1 VENPQRRAEAGDEVL
16 VVGVGNA
23 MRGDDAAGL
32 EVVRRLRAREPV
44 PGVAVRTLEGEGIGL
59 LDLWEGARAVVLV
72 DSVRSGA
79 VPGTV
84 HRLDAAGEPLP
95 GDLRTSSS
103 THAVGVA
110 EAIELARA
118 LGRLPRRLVL
128 YGVEGER
135 FDAGAAL
142 SSPVAAAIDAV
153 VARVLQEASA
163 LAGD

>member
-1 VENPQRRAEAGDEVL
+1 VL
-16 VVGVGNA
+16 VVGIGNA

-32 EVVRRLRAREPV
+32 EVVRRLCERESV

-59 LDLWEGARAVVLV
+59 LDLWEGVRAVVLV

-79 VPGTV
+79 APGTV
-84 HRLDAAGEPLP
+84 RRLDAGAEPLP
-95 GDLRTSSS
+95 AELRSSSS

-110 EAIELARA
+110 EAIEVARA

-128 YGVEGER
+128 YGVEGDR

-153 VARVLQEASA
+153 VARVLEEAA
-163 LAGD
+163 TLAGE